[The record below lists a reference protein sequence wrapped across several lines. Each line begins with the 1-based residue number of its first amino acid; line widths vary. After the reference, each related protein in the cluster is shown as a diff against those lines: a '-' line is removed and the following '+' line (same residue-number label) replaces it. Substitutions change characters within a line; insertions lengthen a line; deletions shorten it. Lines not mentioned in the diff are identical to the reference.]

1 VFLKTIKAA
10 KFAFIIVPILVPTY
24 RHIGKPHGKTEVVCY
39 AATHVVCKKIY
50 VKTQVIIIKCA
61 SIIRTLLV
69 RIVLVS
75 IFIK

>member
-1 VFLKTIKAA
+1 
-10 KFAFIIVPILVPTY
+10 VPILVPTNIEY
-24 RHIGKPHGKTEVVCY
+24 IGKPHGKTEVVCY

-50 VKTQVIIIKCA
+50 VKTQGIIIKCA

-69 RIVLVS
+69 HIVLVS